1 MLRKLSIRNAKRQS
15 REYSLYFITLA
26 CTVSFMYAFNTL
38 VFSDMLET
46 FSGAEILPYMIVAA
60 SLLVVLIMGWIVGYM
75 TNFILKKRSR
85 ELSIYMLSGIPNRSV
100 SRLVFYENTLVGA
113 FAFALGLPV
122 GILLSQILESVL
134 DHMFGIKYTFRVH
147 FSWNATGLT
156 LLYFLSILLRAIRKN
171 RKWVRK
177 ISVHDLLM
185 FDRQNEKSPVTGNAS
200 AAVVLVISVLSG
212 CMGVFLIT
220 TLPLGDGYDIL
231 IGIICLALFLI
242 GFFQSIP
249 AFLVTHFAG
258 RTEWKYRHNRLVIFR
273 EFTAKIRSTSAVLG
287 VLSVLFMLSLTF
299 MGIGTSVYMIADQ
312 HVEQRVF
319 DIMILHQ
326 SELYDFASYENA
338 LRSNFP
344 IQSCHSYGIYTDE
357 KDDFLTVR
365 NRVITDTGSGDIF
378 PYKEYKYDTYMRQS
392 DYQKLREMLG
402 YHSVSLDP
410 SLCYVHCMPALEK
423 DFRALI
429 RERDDLNRAGYSFAA
444 DGIFCEPFN
453 QMETYGNGW
462 DYCVIVP
469 DNAVNRMKVLYSLLA
484 VITDAPLDSGDPKR
498 LMQLCDG
505 LVPLERNVAVSTWI
519 DDIDL
524 GATSLL
530 QDADYLTGRWGD
542 QDNLVIYYSMAIC
555 LFYLALI
562 FEIIGSAILATQI
575 LSDRE
580 KTRKQDHILSRLGM
594 NEKLITQLNNRRF
607 TLIFL
612 LPLLPAFMISG
623 SFVYIIALKMRSA
636 VFHLNAM
643 DNHLWIMRALGI
655 SYIFFILL
663 YGIYYIAVQEAS
675 IRRS

>member
-1 MLRKLSIRNAKRQS
+1 M
-15 REYSLYFITLA
+15 
-26 CTVSFMYAFNTL
+26 
-38 VFSDMLET
+38 
-46 FSGAEILPYMIVAA
+46 
-60 SLLVVLIMGWIVGYM
+60 
-75 TNFILKKRSR
+75 
-85 ELSIYMLSGIPNRSV
+85 
-100 SRLVFYENTLVGA
+100 
-113 FAFALGLPV
+113 
-122 GILLSQILESVL
+122 
-134 DHMFGIKYTFRVH
+134 
-147 FSWNATGLT
+147 
-156 LLYFLSILLRAIRKN
+156 
-171 RKWVRK
+171 
-177 ISVHDLLM
+177 
-185 FDRQNEKSPVTGNAS
+185 
-200 AAVVLVISVLSG
+200 
-212 CMGVFLIT
+212 
-220 TLPLGDGYDIL
+220 
-231 IGIICLALFLI
+231 I

-273 EFTAKIRSTSAVLG
+273 EFTAKIRSTSTVLG

-319 DIMILHQ
+319 DILILHQ

-338 LRSNFP
+338 LHSNFP
-344 IQSCHSYGIYTDE
+344 IRSCHSYGIYTDE

-378 PYKEYKYDTYMRQS
+378 LYKEYKYDTYMRQS

-402 YHSVSLDP
+402 YQSVSLDP

-469 DNAVNRMKVLYSLLA
+469 DKAVGRMKVLYSLLA
-484 VITDAPLDSGDPKR
+484 VITDAPLDSSDPKR

-505 LVPLERNVAVSTWI
+505 LVPLERNVAVSTGV

-530 QDADYLTGRWGD
+530 QDADYLSGRWGD

-580 KTRKQDHILSRLGM
+580 KTCRQDHILSRLGM

-607 TLIFL
+607 MLIFL

-643 DNHLWIMRALGI
+643 DNRLWIMRALGI